1 MSSLLIV
8 CFQDELLR
16 AAFCYEV
23 SATDQGPGIRLTVHG
38 KQRSVTIK
46 EMSMMSL
53 DVFAAIWS
61 VCDCPMH
68 CFAFCTDL
76 LVFALWPD
84 RLHDVDKLAMTEG
97 MKLASAA
104 LLGGVE
110 TWCKL
115 HDQTLGMGVAG
126 GYFGT
131 PGL

>member
-1 MSSLLIV
+1 
-8 CFQDELLR
+8 
-16 AAFCYEV
+16 
-23 SATDQGPGIRLTVHG
+23 
-38 KQRSVTIK
+38 
-46 EMSMMSL
+46 MSL

-126 GYFGT
+126 GLFWQPGPLMLDGACT
-131 PGL
+131 PASDAVVVPVMQRQLSTRQH

>member
-1 MSSLLIV
+1 MCLSLEQQPYQLCDMSSLLIV

-38 KQRSVTIK
+38 KQRSVTVK

-68 CFAFCTDL
+68 CFASCTDL
-76 LVFALWPD
+76 LVFACGPIGC
-84 RLHDVDKLAMTEG
+84 MT
-97 MKLASAA
+97 S
-104 LLGGVE
+104 
-110 TWCKL
+110 TN
-115 HDQTLGMGVAG
+115 
-126 GYFGT
+126 
-131 PGL
+131 

>member
-68 CFAFCTDL
+68 CFASRTGL
-76 LVFALWPD
+76 LVFALWPG
-84 RLHDVDKLAMTEG
+84 RLHDVNMLEGNKLAG
-97 MKLASAA
+97 VA
-104 LLGGVE
+104 LLGSFE
-110 TWCKL
+110 SLNLRRWQKL
-115 HDQTLGMGVAG
+115 TVC
-126 GYFGT
+126 
-131 PGL
+131 